1 MPVRGWGDGLMGR
14 WAETGPPI
22 RPSAY
27 PPARSGSTTL
37 ATDEPPELPLADH
50 LHDRPLRGETL
61 DLHELQAAA
70 RAGDLQRVG
79 PPPHQDVGRAAGLG
93 LHDRP
98 GALGGRDRELAGPA
112 EETGE
117 RHALAREARH
127 AAEVRLGPGM
137 TQRRDELGGGFV
149 ALATHPQ
156 AAVDHLLEMIAA
168 R

>member
-1 MPVRGWGDGLMGR
+1 MGR

-50 LHDRPLRGETL
+50 LHDRPLRRETL

-70 RAGDLQRVG
+70 GTGDLQHVG
-79 PPPHQDVGRAAGLG
+79 PTAHQHVGQTTGLG

-98 GALGGRDRELAGPA
+98 GVFRGRDRELARPA
-112 EETGE
+112 ENAGE
-117 RHALAREARH
+117 RHPLA
-127 AAEVRLGPGM
+127 
-137 TQRRDELGGGFV
+137 
-149 ALATHPQ
+149 
-156 AAVDHLLEMIAA
+156 
-168 R
+168 